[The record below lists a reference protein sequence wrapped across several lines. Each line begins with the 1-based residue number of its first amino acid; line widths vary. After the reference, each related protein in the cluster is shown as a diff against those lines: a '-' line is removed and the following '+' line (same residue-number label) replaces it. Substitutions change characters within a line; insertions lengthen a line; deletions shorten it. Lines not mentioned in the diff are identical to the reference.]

1 MTFKQEATSGT
12 KVNSEIIVEP
22 SQEMDV
28 VAQTL
33 SVSFSTTELKTA
45 VF

>member
-1 MTFKQEATSGT
+1 MTFKQEATLET

-22 SQEMDV
+22 SKEMDV

-45 VF
+45 IF